1 MTQSP
6 GLLILA
12 IFAAGAFFV
21 LLPVMLTTFYDY
33 RRKKSV
39 VCPEARC
46 AAEVGVD
53 AGKAAR
59 GAAFGRLW
67 LKVETCSLWPGREGC
82 DQGCLRTPVPSEP
95 RA

>member
-12 IFAAGAFFV
+12 IFAAGALFV

-39 VCPEARC
+39 VCPEAH
-46 AAEVGVD
+46 
-53 AGKAAR
+53 
-59 GAAFGRLW
+59 
-67 LKVETCSLWPGREGC
+67 
-82 DQGCLRTPVPSEP
+82 
-95 RA
+95 